1 MNSIYSFEIKIV
13 YDNICHEKGF
23 LMGFGF
29 SALIY
34 NQFTHNYLLF
44 DTGGKSE
51 VLFHNIKLFNV
62 ELSDIKKIII
72 SHSHFDHAGS
82 LRDIY
87 SRNPEIQIYV
97 SKSDEDAFKSAYPEA
112 MIYGASSL
120 MEIEKNIFSS
130 GNFDW
135 SHINEHA
142 LFLKTHEDEII
153 ILVGCAH
160 PGVEQ
165 FLLKAKEMDYD
176 IKAIIG
182 GFHGFHQYSYLE
194 DIEIIAACHCTR
206 YRDAIK
212 AKFPKQ
218 FKQVCVGTSL
228 RF

>member
-1 MNSIYSFEIKIV
+1 MNSNYSFEIKIV

-34 NQFTHNYLLF
+34 NHFTQNYLLF
-44 DTGGKSE
+44 DTGGKNE
-51 VLFHNIKLFNV
+51 VLFHNIKKFNV
-62 ELSDIKKIII
+62 ELSDIKKVII

-82 LRDIY
+82 LREIY
-87 SRNPEIQIYV
+87 NRNPEIEIYV
-97 SKSDEDAFKSAYPEA
+97 TKSDEYAFKSAYPEA
-112 MIYGASSL
+112 EIYGASSL
-120 MEIEKNIFSS
+120 MKIEKNVFSS

-142 LFLKTHEDEII
+142 LFLKTIEDEII

-160 PGVEQ
+160 PGVEH
-165 FLLKAKEMDYD
+165 FILKAKEMDYE

-182 GFHGFHQYSYLE
+182 GFHGFRKYSYLK

-206 YRDAIK
+206 YRDEIK
-212 AKFPKQ
+212 SKFPNQ
-218 FKQVCVGTSL
+218 FKQICVGTSL
-228 RF
+228 IF

>member
-1 MNSIYSFEIKIV
+1 MNSNYSFKIKIV

-34 NQFTHNYLLF
+34 NPFTHNYLLF
-44 DTGGKSE
+44 DTGAKSE

-62 ELSDIKKIII
+62 ELSEIKKVII

-82 LRDIY
+82 LREIY
-87 SRNPEIQIYV
+87 NRNPDIEIYV
-97 SKSDEDAFKSAYPEA
+97 SKTDEYAFRSAYPKA
-112 MIYGASSL
+112 IIYGATSL

-142 LFLKTHEDEII
+142 VFLKTNENEII
-153 ILVGCAH
+153 ILVGCSH
-160 PGVEQ
+160 PGVDQ
-165 FLLKAKEMDYD
+165 FILKAKEMDYE

-182 GFHGFHQYSYLE
+182 GFHGFRKYSYLE

-206 YRDAIK
+206 YRDVIK
-212 AKFPKQ
+212 TRFPNQ

-228 RF
+228 TF